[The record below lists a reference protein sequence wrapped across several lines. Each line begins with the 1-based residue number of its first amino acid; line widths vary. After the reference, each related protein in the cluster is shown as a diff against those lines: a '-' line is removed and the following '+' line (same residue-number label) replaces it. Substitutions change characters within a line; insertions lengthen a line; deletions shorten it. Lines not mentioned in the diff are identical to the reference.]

1 MSKADE
7 MQKIMDELLAL
18 KQSPLYAERVTNGYL
33 PVIGEGSLDAR
44 ILFIGEAPGKKE
56 AQTGRPFCGAS
67 GKVLDKLL
75 AHVGITREEVYITSI
90 VKDRPIDNRDPL
102 PDEIALYSPFMLRQ
116 IDIIQP
122 RVIAT
127 LGRFSMDFI
136 MRNFGLEK
144 EIFAISSIH
153 GHVFTGKASYGEV
166 TVVPLYHPAFAL
178 YASSKLDE
186 LKKDMESLRP
196 N

>member
-1 MSKADE
+1 ME
-7 MQKIMDELLAL
+7 KIMVELQAL
-18 KQSPLYAERVTNGYL
+18 KRSPLYAERVANGYL

-56 AQTGRPFCGAS
+56 AQAGRPFCGAS
-67 GKVLDKLL
+67 GKMLDKLL
-75 AHVGITREEVYITSI
+75 AHVGITREEVYITNV
-90 VKDRPIDNRDPL
+90 VKDRPTDNRDPV
-102 PDEIALYSPFMLRQ
+102 PEEIELYAPFLIRQ

-144 EIFAISSIH
+144 EISAISSIH
-153 GHVFTGKASYGEV
+153 GQVFKGRASYGDV
-166 TVVPLYHPAFAL
+166 TIVPLYHPAVSL
-178 YASSKLDE
+178 YAGSRFDE
-186 LKKDMESLRP
+186 LKRDMESLVP
-196 N
+196 YLA